1 MTPLKRHLSKTPALS
16 RLNLLKLCVIFSF
29 VLLLN
34 ACGDGNDKSETSID
48 QLSNDTLRLFISF
61 EDGPNAG
68 RHQYVLDGKHGSR
81 IELRYNPRSK
91 VTLLD
96 FRGLISVDG
105 NLRVDELQRFN
116 SGDLIRGV
124 NKASTW
130 RGEPAGENKQCGV
143 LNLRDHENTQIYKN
157 GFAKYVECGATTI
170 HNVGDWQSTQDS
182 VTKKRMIKGSFR
194 DRVKF
199 QMTMDDQP
207 FRRFETEITVEFV
220 ALEQA
225 INR

>member
-1 MTPLKRHLSKTPALS
+1 MTPLKRHLSKPPALL
-16 RLNLLKLCVIFSF
+16 RLNLLKLCVICSF

-34 ACGDGNDKSETSID
+34 ACRDGNDKSETLID
-48 QLSNDTLRLFISF
+48 QLSSDTPKLFISF

-68 RHQYVLDGKHGSR
+68 RHQYVLDGKQGSR

-91 VTLLD
+91 VTVLD

-105 NLRVDELQRFN
+105 TLRVDELQRFN
-116 SGDLIRGV
+116 SGDLIKGV
-124 NKASTW
+124 NQASTW
-130 RGEPAGENKQCGV
+130 RGEPADENKQCGV

-170 HNVGDWQSTQDS
+170 HHVGDWQSAQDS
-182 VTKKRMIKGSFR
+182 VTKKRMIRGSFG

-207 FRRFETEITVEFV
+207 FKRFETELTVEFV

-225 INR
+225 VNR